1 MNVFFVT
8 GIDTGSGKTV
18 ATGLMA
24 RYLRRR
30 GVRALTAK
38 LAQTGCAGISEDVAL
53 HRRLMGVSLTPLDEQ
68 WLTCPC
74 VFPYPASPA
83 LAARLAGE
91 RIEASKIDGAFAGLA
106 SGCDILVIEGVGGW
120 MVPLSDSL
128 LASDFVAERRWPV
141 IIVSSPRLGS
151 INHTLLTLESVAAAG
166 LKIAG
171 IVYNMGIASEPA
183 IAADTRGVLLKAL
196 KRVGRP
202 GALVDIP
209 VVTDFDDPPDVDF
222 SRIFECVTHAL

>member
-18 ATGLMA
+18 ATGLIA
-24 RYLRRR
+24 RHLRKR
-30 GVRALTAK
+30 GVNALTAK
-38 LAQTGCAGISEDVAL
+38 LAQTGCTGVSEDVAL
-53 HRRLMGVSLTPLDEQ
+53 HRRLMGIGLTPEDERG
-68 WLTCPC
+68 LTCPC

-83 LAARLAGE
+83 LAARLEGE

-106 SGCDILVIEGVGGW
+106 SACDILVVEGVGGW
-120 MVPLSDSL
+120 MVPLSDSF

-151 INHTLLTLESVAAAG
+151 INHTLLTMEAVAAAG
-166 LKIAG
+166 LEIVG
-171 IVYNMGIASEPA
+171 IVYNAGVEAESA
-183 IAADTRGVLLKAL
+183 IAADTRSVLLKAL
-196 KRVGRP
+196 QRIGRP

-209 VVTDFDDPPDVDF
+209 KVPDFDDPPEVDF
-222 SRIFECVTHAL
+222 SPLFEFVTHV